1 MSLNIAGVSA
11 FKLFLMLEK
20 ISADVICLQETWL
33 VRGAD
38 VLHVPGYT
46 WHKVRRAGRRGG
58 IAILLR
64 NGLIAHRAAG
74 NEYA

>member
-1 MSLNIAGVSA
+1 M
-11 FKLFLMLEK
+11 
-20 ISADVICLQETWL
+20 
-33 VRGAD
+33 RGAD

-46 WHKVRRAGRRGG
+46 WHEVRRAGRRGG

-64 NGLIAHRAAG
+64 DGLVAHRTVG